1 MNTIAVFILAAVLG
15 IKNRA
20 VFREGLN
27 DGFELGENFSLRQ
40 SNQNDQWAY
49 DTGVRVG
56 ACLRVRFKQATA

>member
-27 DGFELGENFSLRQ
+27 DGFDL
-40 SNQNDQWAY
+40 
-49 DTGVRVG
+49 DTD
-56 ACLRVRFKQATA
+56 FYKEDK